1 MAADLN
7 RCEFIG
13 RLGRDVDVKDTK
25 SCEPMATFSIA
36 VGESYMNKQ
45 GEKVKQTEWI
55 NIVAYRKL
63 AEICSKY
70 LVKGSHVYVSGKF
83 NTRKYIGKDGTEK
96 SSVTIIL
103 DTMQMLG
110 SKFHQDEAS
119 APKEEASGHEEVDL
133 LSDVPF

>member
-13 RLGRDVDVKDTK
+13 RLGRDPDTKDTK
-25 SCEPMATFSIA
+25 SGEQMVTFSIA
-36 VGESYMNKQ
+36 VGESYTDKL
-45 GEKVKQTEWI
+45 GEKVKLTEWI
-55 NIVAYRKL
+55 NCVCYRKL
-63 AEICSKY
+63 AEICVKY
-70 LVKGSHVYVSGKF
+70 LVKGSHVYVSGKL

-119 APKEEASGHEEVDL
+119 APKEDASCHEIDPM
-133 LSDVPF
+133 SDVPF

>member
-13 RLGRDVDVKDTK
+13 RLGRDPDVKDTK
-25 SCEPMATFSIA
+25 SGEQMTTFSIA
-36 VGESYMNKQ
+36 VGETYTDKQ
-45 GEKVKQTEWI
+45 GEKVKLTEWI
-55 NIVAYRKL
+55 NCVAYRKL
-63 AEICSKY
+63 GEICSKY

-110 SKFHQDEAS
+110 SKFHQDESS
-119 APKEEASGHEEVDL
+119 APKEDASGSDL
-133 LSDVPF
+133 TDDVPF